1 MATAI
6 IIKDPKAEILKATA
20 NEMELKLTF
29 AINNPTM
36 EHCKFTV
43 TTEENFFEKMEAVGN
58 DWIGYVKLTPYDYPI
73 KNCIDIKATVTKDKQ
88 TIVERE
94 PCLYQL
100 KLESANRNME
110 EFFAKVNEIT
120 KMIAKNGLTLTN
132 RK

>member
-6 IIKDPKAEILKATA
+6 IIHTEAEILEATA

-29 AINNPTM
+29 TITNPTM

-88 TIVERE
+88 TIVEKE
-94 PCLYQL
+94 LCLYQL
-100 KLESANRNME
+100 KLVGANKNVE
-110 EFFAKVNEIT
+110 EFLAKVNEIT

>member
-6 IIKDPKAEILKATA
+6 IIKDPKAEIRTATA
-20 NEMELKLTF
+20 NEMQLKLTF

-94 PCLYQL
+94 LCLYQL
-100 KLESANRNME
+100 KLESANKNVE

-120 KMIAKNGLTLTN
+120 KTIAKNGLTLTN